1 MPPSSRQALSFQQ
14 KDALRNFKQQHPE
27 ATQQICQAWFYEQF
41 NKKITQSTI
50 SEILAHK
57 KPRRVRNPNRQ
68 RESSSKYPELDPV
81 LYERAITLQKNGSRL
96 TFPFLQQLA
105 YDTWPLVYGNSE
117 LPNISVGM
125 MQRFATR
132 NNLEIPSSR
141 PSLASYP
148 NDNRKQQQQ
157 QQQIQH
163 GIMADIPQSYYIAST
178 PTTTEPLCSQPPQPH
193 VYTSPVTPG
202 YDKNAELPP
211 PIMIKDQS
219 LVAGSTGSYQYY
231 VGNHNTPLHSEP
243 KQIQT
248 YITEQKR
255 HFPLQTSTAII
266 TPSIPSVSRSPLI
279 SHSNYSSLPQII
291 TQQQVTQ
298 KQLPVQSIPFQM
310 NREIP
315 SYNAQLVEPFQNSL
329 NKSVMTTGGNPN
341 NVPNS
346 DSNNLNIYNS
356 GYYQQPNR
364 ANALYYYPVNG
375 GSNNTLLKSETQ
387 PVIVNTEANLIQWGN
402 QV

>member
-50 SEILAHK
+50 SEILAYK

-105 YDTWPLVYGNSE
+105 YDTWPLVYGDRE

-157 QQQIQH
+157 IQH
-163 GIMADIPQSYYIAST
+163 GIVTDIPQSYYIAST

-202 YDKNAELPP
+202 YDTNAELPP

-231 VGNHNTPLHSEP
+231 IANHNTPLHSEP
-243 KQIQT
+243 KQIQSYT
-248 YITEQKR
+248 TQQKR
-255 HFPLQTSTAII
+255 LFPLETSTTAI
-266 TPSIPSVSRSPLI
+266 TSSIPSVSRSPLI
-279 SHSNYSSLPQII
+279 SHSNYSSLPQIN

-298 KQLPVQSIPFQM
+298 KQLPVQPIPFQM
-310 NREIP
+310 NREI
-315 SYNAQLVEPFQNSL
+315 SSFNSQLVQPFQNSL
-329 NKSVMTTGGNPN
+329 NKSVMTTGSNSSS
-341 NVPNS
+341 VLHS

-364 ANALYYYPVNG
+364 ANALYYYPVNS
-375 GSNNTLLKSETQ
+375 SNNSTLLKSETQ
-387 PVIVNTEANLIQWGN
+387 PVIVNTEASIIQWGN